1 MDAAPRAMRSRLA
14 AAALVVAGALL
25 GWALIAGGDSGTSST
40 ASLGTAA
47 VVAAGLV
54 VLGWWR
60 GITALPRL
68 DRPGLVAGGGALALV
83 GWTGLSVWWSIA
95 GDRSWDSLAKGIVL
109 LAFGVVGLMVACL
122 PGRPVHTLALL
133 LAGVGVVLVWALL
146 GKAIPAL
153 GPDDAGRV
161 ARLKGSIGYWNALA
175 LLGDA
180 ALGLGIWLAT
190 SVRDRFGR
198 PAGAALVYAAT
209 MVILLTQSRS
219 GVIAGVIVIALSLR
233 LTERRVEA
241 ALLVLLA
248 AGPALVV
255 VGWAFTRPALVEDG
269 ASRADRVSDGAVF
282 GVLTMAGAA
291 RRRRARPA
299 RSGRPACR
307 DPAGGGRT
315 RSCRDGRGARR
326 RRRTRARGEGR

>member
-1 MDAAPRAMRSRLA
+1 MR
-14 AAALVVAGALL
+14 
-25 GWALIAGGDSGTSST
+25 
-40 ASLGTAA
+40 
-47 VVAAGLV
+47 
-54 VLGWWR
+54 
-60 GITALPRL
+60 
-68 DRPGLVAGGGALALV
+68 
-83 GWTGLSVWWSIA
+83 
-95 GDRSWDSLAKGIVL
+95 
-109 LAFGVVGLMVACL
+109 
-122 PGRPVHTLALL
+122 TLALL
-133 LAGVGVVLVWALL
+133 LSAGVGVVLVWALL

-269 ASRADRVSDGAVF
+269 AARADRVSDGAVF
-282 GVLTMAGAA
+282 GVLTLAGAA
-291 RRRRARPA
+291 AAVALVLLVPVA
-299 RSGRPACR
+299 PACR
-307 DPAGGGRT
+307 DPGGGRSYEVSPGWSWCSSPSAYSGSWRESVIRSPGPPT
-315 RSCRDGRGARR
+315 R
-326 RRRTRARGEGR
+326 